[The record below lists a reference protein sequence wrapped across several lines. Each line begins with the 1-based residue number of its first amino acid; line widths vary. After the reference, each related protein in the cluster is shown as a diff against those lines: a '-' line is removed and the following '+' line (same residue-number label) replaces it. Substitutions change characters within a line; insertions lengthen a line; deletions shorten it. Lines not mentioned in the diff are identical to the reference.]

1 MFYALQDRVSARIA
15 KNGVRTRKI
24 WLKEDSRDLFAK
36 DMNFQGL
43 AMKKPVA
50 KT

>member
-24 WLKEDSRDLFAK
+24 SLKEDSRDLFAK
-36 DMNFQGL
+36 DMNFLGL
-43 AMKKPVA
+43 DLKKSGA